1 LHNAEASLMMA
12 NPDLMRLYASLV
24 EEPTHLLDTILAE
37 YELSKSV
44 IEELLGNSATRRA
57 RLALA
62 IQLRRGA
69 LDQLHQQQVRL
80 LRAWR
85 SNPNEGTLTDLLLTI
100 NAIGMGQKMT
110 G

>member
-1 LHNAEASLMMA
+1 MMA
-12 NPDLMRLYASLV
+12 DPDLMRLYASLA
-24 EEPTHLLDTILAE
+24 EDQSLLQTILDE
-37 YELSKSV
+37 YDLSKSV
-44 IEELLGNSATRRA
+44 IAELLGDPAVRRA

-62 IQLRRGA
+62 IQLRKGA
-69 LDQLHQQQVRL
+69 LNQLHHEQVRL

-85 SNPNEGTLTDLLLTI
+85 ENREEDTLTALLLTI